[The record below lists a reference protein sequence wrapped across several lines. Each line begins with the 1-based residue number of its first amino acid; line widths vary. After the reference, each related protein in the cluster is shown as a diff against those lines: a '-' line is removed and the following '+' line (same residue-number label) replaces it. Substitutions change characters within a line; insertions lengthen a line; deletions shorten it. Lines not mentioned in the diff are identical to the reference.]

1 MGGSFCQGEQILSDT
16 MNLRRRNLAGEDA
29 LLDAE
34 RESLEIL
41 HDLATIAV
49 LQIRYFME
57 YQLRKIFD
65 AKIMIDTSRVSETRL
80 AFVSMPQAAML

>member
-1 MGGSFCQGEQILSDT
+1 MHPYRPLAGLADRDDEEQGMGGSFCQGEQILSDT

-34 RESLEIL
+34 RESL
-41 HDLATIAV
+41 
-49 LQIRYFME
+49 
-57 YQLRKIFD
+57 D
-65 AKIMIDTSRVSETRL
+65 AKIMIDTSRVSKTRL

>member
-29 LLDAE
+29 LLNAE

-41 HDLATIAV
+41 HDLATNAV
-49 LQIRYFME
+49 LLDVI
-57 YQLRKIFD
+57 
-65 AKIMIDTSRVSETRL
+65 AN
-80 AFVSMPQAAML
+80 